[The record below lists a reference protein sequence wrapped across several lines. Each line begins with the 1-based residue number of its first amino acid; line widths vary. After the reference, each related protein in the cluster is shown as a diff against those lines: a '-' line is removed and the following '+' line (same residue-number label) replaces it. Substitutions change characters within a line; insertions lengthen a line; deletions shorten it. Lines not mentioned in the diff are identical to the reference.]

1 MDILSNSVTR
11 TVVVLGVAAA
21 LGCATGGAPT
31 GHAAGSAAAGRKQAI
46 SRPPEGSTPVDL
58 DGDGKPDAWTLPGTG
73 GAPDVIAYDLDGD
86 GAPDVLLSFLGGR
99 LVRSE
104 LLHDMGSVPATSTGF
119 ADGRLASKARAH
131 DGGGGAIAPERWR
144 DGVPDA
150 GADASG
156 GASAA
161 PGDHRP

>member
-31 GHAAGSAAAGRKQAI
+31 GHAPGSAAAGRKHAI

-58 DGDGKPDAWTLPGTG
+58 DGDGKPDAWTLPGAG

-104 LLHDMGSVPATSTGF
+104 LLHDMGSIPATSTGF
-119 ADGRLASKARAH
+119 ADGRLASKVHAH
-131 DGGGGAIAPERWR
+131 DGAGGAIAPEQWR
-144 DGVPDA
+144 DGAPEPGA
-150 GADASG
+150 GASG

-161 PGDHRP
+161 PGDRGQ